1 MGCLGNVIWFLC
13 GGLWQG
19 LDQWYSTCHNSV
31 HKWNTAMLYNYRHTV
46 WYAML

>member
-19 LDQWYSTCHNSV
+19 LDPSCHNSV